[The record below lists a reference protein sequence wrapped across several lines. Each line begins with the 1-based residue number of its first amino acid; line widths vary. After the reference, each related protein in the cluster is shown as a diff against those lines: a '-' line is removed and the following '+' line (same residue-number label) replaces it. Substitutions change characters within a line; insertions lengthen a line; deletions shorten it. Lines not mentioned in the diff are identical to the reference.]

1 MDDFIV
7 ELVRLVK
14 RASMVG
20 TQDIDRTTAIYSLG
34 VAGWY
39 CNDAMELANPD
50 QRSDL
55 QHVSDRLRQGEGSI
69 RAGKPIDA
77 DFILEPIADVIANI
91 KEEDPANA

>member
-1 MDDFIV
+1 MGDFIV

-20 TQDIDRTTAIYSLG
+20 TQDIDRTTATYSLS
-34 VAGWY
+34 VASWY

-50 QRSDL
+50 QRSNL
-55 QHVSDRLRQGEGSI
+55 QQVSDRLRQGEESI

-77 DFILEPIADVIANI
+77 DFILEPIADVIAII
-91 KEEDPANA
+91 KEEYPVNG